1 LRNNMLSR
9 DRTAKGSARGKS
21 NHVGPELKRS
31 AGARWPG
38 VFLIGSGLL
47 LMLSDLALLWLF
59 RGQLAQRGTRLFSTL
74 WSGAGGLLLLDFT
87 AGFPLGAI
95 LVVLG
100 VDGLFLPSRRARR
113 LWLLLLVISLVYFAY
128 HSIAAFR
135 YSSVPF
141 VLFVIS
147 GVLFVV
153 LFLALVWVW
162 ARKRPGLEPRRR
174 RAADLQL
181 AGGLCFFSAAWQACG
196 LAGAPGFAIYP
207 ALAAKL
213 GNQSFLIGQVV
224 ALQFF
229 LGLGFLFLLLAMR
242 VDTGQKPE

>member
-1 LRNNMLSR
+1 
-9 DRTAKGSARGKS
+9 
-21 NHVGPELKRS
+21 
-31 AGARWPG
+31 
-38 VFLIGSGLL
+38 
-47 LMLSDLALLWLF
+47 MLSDFALIWLF
-59 RGQLAQRGTRLFSTL
+59 RGQLVQQGPQLLPTL
-74 WSGAGGLLLLDFT
+74 WSGAGGLVLLDLT
-87 AGFPLGAI
+87 AGLPLGAI

-100 VDGLFLPSRRARR
+100 VDCLFPPSRRARR
-113 LWLLLLVISLVYFAY
+113 LLLLLLVIYLVYFAY

-135 YSSVPF
+135 YTSVPF

-147 GVLFVV
+147 GTLFVV
-153 LFLALVWVW
+153 LFLAFVWVW
-162 ARKRPGLEPRRR
+162 ARKRPGLEPARR

-242 VDTGQKPE
+242 VDNGQKPD